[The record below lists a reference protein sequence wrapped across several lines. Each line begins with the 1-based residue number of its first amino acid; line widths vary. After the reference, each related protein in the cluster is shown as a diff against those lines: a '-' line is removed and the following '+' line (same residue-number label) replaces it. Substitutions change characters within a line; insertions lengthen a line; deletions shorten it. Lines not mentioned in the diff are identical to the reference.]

1 MAGDDEMPD
10 AAKGEARPVNRF
22 TAALIALAGGSAIAT
37 LLIWFFQIDYDAAFT
52 GPLTIRAVIDT
63 AVSVLAWGGGV
74 VTVWR
79 VVTKGTD

>member
-1 MAGDDEMPD
+1 MAGDDETPD
-10 AAKGEARPVNRF
+10 GGSGNAKPVNRV
-22 TAALIALAGGSAIAT
+22 TAALIALAGGSAIAG

-63 AVSVLAWGGGV
+63 AVSALAWGGGV